1 MGPLLYHHCTVQ
13 FSFLFSSSE
22 SKNFLPGYENH
33 RIFPSHVFNEILS
46 GYKEHRLNHHI
57 NEYILESQYKV
68 HLQLRN

>member
-1 MGPLLYHHCTVQ
+1 MGPLYTIIVQ
-13 FSFLFSSSE
+13 YSFLFLFSSSE